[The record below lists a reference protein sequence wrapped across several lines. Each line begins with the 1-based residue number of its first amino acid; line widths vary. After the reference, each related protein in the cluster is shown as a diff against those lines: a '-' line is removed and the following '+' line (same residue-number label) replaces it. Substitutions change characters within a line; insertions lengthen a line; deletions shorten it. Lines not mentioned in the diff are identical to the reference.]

1 MKGYHVRLKKDNV
14 NFFIALS
21 ISCYYFITI
30 IYLLLAINNNN
41 NIDNNN
47 NNNNNN
53 DNNNNN
59 PPQTRKY
66 WFDVQQDIASSHG
79 EKDPI

>member
-41 NIDNNN
+41 N
-47 NNNNNN
+47 N
-53 DNNNNN
+53 DNNNN